1 MGRRETPLDPAGG
14 PVQRFADELRKLRRE
29 AGGLTYR
36 EMARRAHYSVTALSQ
51 AAAGEQLPSLAV
63 TLAYVAACG
72 GDAQE
77 WERRWRETAEES
89 VVRSRED
96 GAGQSP
102 YQGLARFE
110 TGDHERFF
118 GRGTLVEDVR
128 ELVLTHS
135 FAAVFGPSG
144 SGKSSLLRAGLIPAL
159 RAEGASLAEIRVF
172 TPGEHPLRTHAKALR
187 PKDADGDTVLV
198 VDQFEEA
205 FTLCRDVQERTE
217 FIAALLA
224 ARRPDSRLRVVIAV
238 RADFYGR
245 CAEYREFAD
254 ALREANLLV
263 GPMNRAELREVVVRP
278 AQTAGLIVER
288 ELTARL
294 VEAVDGEAG
303 GLPLL
308 SHALRE
314 TWRRRR
320 GRALT
325 MEAYEAAGGVH
336 GAIAKTAEEVYTAL
350 SADDA
355 ELARLVL
362 LRLITP
368 GEGSPDTRRPVDPTE
383 LDFAPAA
390 QVALVLDRLAQ
401 ARLITLDDNT
411 VDLAHE
417 ALITSWPRLRTWV
430 EETRDRLRT
439 HRRLTEAA
447 AEWEALARDPG
458 ALYRG
463 TRLATADEHLSDEP
477 LTPVEQAFLTAGRTT
492 HIRELRRRR
501 TLLTTLSTLLAL
513 ALVAGATA
521 WQQSRTSDRRHLE
534 AEARRIAAVADGMR
548 ATDPVTAARLSVASW
563 QLARTVETR
572 SAVLA
577 ALNRHEQD
585 VFRVPERDTRST
597 VRRLTG
603 DGRSLV
609 SASSDHVRVWDLRT
623 HRLTHTYPGPG
634 ERLSGPGEDVI
645 SPDGRT
651 IALSGLEA
659 VTLWDIRTG
668 RQTGHLRARLPMT
681 VAFSGDGHSLVV
693 QADSEVQVWD
703 VPSHRLRLRVPTEGK
718 ESPDAAISADGRRL
732 ATCGTGHP
740 LRIWDIARRVSLPTR
755 WTATYGRGLCS
766 RARLTF
772 SPDGTA
778 IGLGSPTGVL
788 VRDIASGREIA
799 RLDTENAADVRFS
812 PDGAFVASI
821 DEEGQVLLWRLAS
834 PDARP
839 VFRHTLGNET
849 ADHYEVDF
857 AAGVIRYLDGS
868 GTAVRSLALGSATTS
883 DWRPQSVDG
892 ALLSQNGRTSAT
904 LRAPVDG
911 KGDNSIRL
919 WDTRTGKAFL
929 PLPDKPCPV
938 EAAGPGAAADLP
950 REPRADN
957 GTATADGEELQA
969 ASERVDC
976 LDLMAMSADGR
987 SFAYTRS
994 GTDEEQPITVWDTSA
1009 HRRRANITVR
1019 PDPDGT
1025 TGVDGL
1031 ALSPDG
1037 RTLYVSR
1044 ATLTRQVLEAWDV
1057 PRGIRIRTL
1066 DDVSAQSMAIRD
1078 DQRLL
1083 VTAQGQVTDLRTGR
1097 TEYRALGD
1105 DMSDVLAFSPD
1116 GAYFAAG
1123 DAMGQ
1128 VTVWDGDVR
1137 TRVGVAGTG
1146 PGESITALAFSPD
1159 GRTLAVSGSG
1169 GTVQLWDVA
1178 SSRPLGSALPSP
1190 GDLPQALAFDRDGT
1204 TLYVAGSH
1212 VQLWMYDIAPAQVA
1226 RQVCARTGSGLSRAD
1241 WKAYLPGIPYRRT
1254 CLHPGQHPR
1263 AAVGADRVFD
1273 SSSSARNGLTVG
1285 YRVASAARW
1294 RVPTSRARR
1303 AWPCGSSPYPRPR
1316 PCRAAAP
1323 RRSSTGGCCRSR
1335 RSSSSPTSKEA
1346 RCPRGSTSTRRSR
1359 PPPDRRPSRHHA
1371 LRPRPRPPRPRP
1383 LRAPGPPCR
1392 YRRCRAARTR
1402 VPSMSVCRSSW
1413 PAHLGEG
1420 WTGNLPRQPTA
1431 ACPEW

>member
-1 MGRRETPLDPAGG
+1 MGRRETPLDPAEG

-72 GDAQE
+72 GDAGE

-89 VVRSRED
+89 AVRGRED
-96 GAGQSP
+96 NGEQSP

-110 TGDHERFF
+110 AGDHERFF

-159 RAEGASLAEIRVF
+159 RTEGASLAEIRVL
-172 TPGEHPLRTHAKALR
+172 TPGENPLRTHAKALR

-198 VDQFEEA
+198 VDQFEEV
-205 FTLCRDVQERTE
+205 FTLCRDVQERTG
-217 FIAALLA
+217 FIEALLA
-224 ARRPDSRLRVVIAV
+224 ARRPDSGLRVVIAV

-278 AQTAGLIVER
+278 AQAAGLIVER

-294 VEAVDGEAG
+294 VEEVDGEAG

-368 GEGSPDTRRPVDPTE
+368 GEGSPDTRRPVGRGE

-401 ARLITLDDNT
+401 ARLVTLDDNT

-447 AEWEALARDPG
+447 AEWEVLARDPG
-458 ALYRG
+458 AVFRG
-463 TRLATADEHLSDEP
+463 TRLATADEHLSDQP
-477 LTPVEQAFLTAGRTT
+477 LTPVERAFLTAGRTT
-492 HIRELRRRR
+492 RTRELRRRR
-501 TLLTTLSTLLAL
+501 TLLTTLATLLAL

-521 WQQSRTSDRRHLE
+521 WQQSRTSDRRHRE
-534 AEARRIAAVADGMR
+534 SEARRIAAVADGMR

-563 QLARTVETR
+563 QLADTVETR
-572 SAVLA
+572 SAVLS

-585 VFRVPERDTRST
+585 VFRVPERDARST

-603 DGRSLV
+603 DGRELV
-609 SASSDHVRVWDLRT
+609 SAAGDHVRVWDLRT

-634 ERLSGPGEDVI
+634 ERLSGPDQDVI

-651 IALSGLEA
+651 IALSGSES

-668 RQTGHLRARLPMT
+668 RQTGSLRAMLPLF
-681 VAFSGDGHSLVV
+681 VAFSGDGRSLAV
-693 QADSEVQVWD
+693 QAESEVQVWD
-703 VPSHRLRLRVPTEGK
+703 VPSHRLRLRVPTEEEK
-718 ESPDAAISADGRRL
+718 LPALAISADGRRL
-732 ATCGTGHP
+732 ATCATGQP
-740 LRIWDIARRVSLPTR
+740 LRIWDVARRVFQPMR
-755 WTATYGRGLCS
+755 RTAEHDRDFCS
-766 RARLTF
+766 RTRLTF

-778 IGLGSPTGVL
+778 IGLGSSAGVL
-788 VRDIASGREIA
+788 VRDIASGRDLA
-799 RLDTENAADVRFS
+799 RLDTEAAADVRFS
-812 PDGAFVASI
+812 PDGAFVAAF
-821 DEEGQVLLWRLAS
+821 DEEGRVLLWRLAS
-834 PDARP
+834 PEAGP
-839 VFRHTLGNET
+839 VFRHALGSEA
-849 ADHYEVDF
+849 ADQYEVDF
-857 AAGVIRYLDGS
+857 TAGVIRYLDGS

-883 DWRPQSVDG
+883 DWRRQSVDG
-892 ALLSQNGRTSAT
+892 ALLSRDGRTSAT

-911 KGDNSIRL
+911 KGDDSVRL

-929 PLPDKPCPV
+929 TLPDKPCSV
-938 EAAGPGAAADLP
+938 EAAGPPAVAAPHRRPPAEFGPAAVYD
-950 REPRADN
+950 EA
-957 GTATADGEELQA
+957 LQA
-969 ASERVDC
+969 TPERSC
-976 LDLMAMSADGR
+976 LGLMAMSADGR
-987 SFAYTRS
+987 SFAYARS
-994 GTDEEQPITVWDTSA
+994 GTDTGQSITVLDTST
-1009 HRRRANITVR
+1009 HRRRANITV
-1019 PDPDGT
+1019 PPGPDGPAD
-1025 TGVDGL
+1025 VDGL

-1044 ATLTRQVLEAWDV
+1044 STTTRQVVDAWDV
-1057 PRGIRIRTL
+1057 PRGKRLRTL
-1066 DDVSAQSMAIRD
+1066 EDVSAQDMAIRD

-1083 VTAQGQVTDLRTGR
+1083 VTAQDEVTDLRTGR
-1097 TEYRALGD
+1097 TDYRALGE

-1123 DAMGQ
+1123 DAMGH

-1137 TRVGVAGTG
+1137 NRVGVAGTG
-1146 PGESITALAFSPD
+1146 PGESVTALAFSPD

-1178 SSRPLGSALPSP
+1178 SSRPLGSPLPSP
-1190 GDLPQALAFDRDGT
+1190 GDLAQALAFDRDGT

-1212 VQLWMYDIAPAQVA
+1212 VRLWRYGIAPAQVA

-1241 WKAYLPGIPYRRT
+1241 WKAYLPDIPYRRT
-1254 CLHPGQHPR
+1254 C
-1263 AAVGADRVFD
+1263 
-1273 SSSSARNGLTVG
+1273 
-1285 YRVASAARW
+1285 
-1294 RVPTSRARR
+1294 
-1303 AWPCGSSPYPRPR
+1303 
-1316 PCRAAAP
+1316 
-1323 RRSSTGGCCRSR
+1323 
-1335 RSSSSPTSKEA
+1335 
-1346 RCPRGSTSTRRSR
+1346 
-1359 PPPDRRPSRHHA
+1359 
-1371 LRPRPRPPRPRP
+1371 
-1383 LRAPGPPCR
+1383 
-1392 YRRCRAARTR
+1392 
-1402 VPSMSVCRSSW
+1402 
-1413 PAHLGEG
+1413 
-1420 WTGNLPRQPTA
+1420 
-1431 ACPEW
+1431 

>member
-1 MGRRETPLDPAGG
+1 MGRRETPLDPAAG
-14 PVQRFADELRKLRRE
+14 PVQRFADELRELRRE

-72 GDAQE
+72 GDARE
-77 WERRWRETAEES
+77 WERRWRQTAEES

-96 GAGQSP
+96 SGEQSP

-110 TGDHERFF
+110 AGDHERFF

-159 RAEGASLAEIRVF
+159 RTEGASLAEIRVL

-198 VDQFEEA
+198 VDQFEEV

-217 FIAALLA
+217 FIEALLA
-224 ARRPDSRLRVVIAV
+224 ARRPDSGLRVVIAV

-245 CAEYREFAD
+245 CAEYRELAD

-278 AQTAGLIVER
+278 AQAAGLIVER

-294 VEAVDGEAG
+294 VEEVDGEAG

-308 SHALRE
+308 SHVLRE

-368 GEGSPDTRRPVDPTE
+368 GEGSPDTRRPVGRGE
-383 LDFAPAA
+383 LDFAPTA

-401 ARLITLDDNT
+401 ARLITLDDDT

-463 TRLATADEHLSDEP
+463 TRLATADEHLSDQP

-492 HIRELRRRR
+492 RTRELRRRR
-501 TLLTTLSTLLAL
+501 TLLTTLATLLAL
-513 ALVAGATA
+513 ALVAGAIA
-521 WQQSRTSDRRHLE
+521 WQQSRTSDRRHRE
-534 AEARRIAAVADGMR
+534 SEARRIAAVADGMR

-563 QLARTVETR
+563 QLADTVETR
-572 SAVLA
+572 SAVLS

-585 VFRVPERDTRST
+585 VFRVPERDARST

-603 DGRSLV
+603 DGRELV
-609 SASSDHVRVWDLRT
+609 SASRDHVRVWDLRT

-634 ERLSGPGEDVI
+634 ERLSGPEQDVI

-651 IALSGLEA
+651 IALSGLES

-668 RQTGHLRARLPMT
+668 RQTGHLRAMTPMF
-681 VAFSGDGHSLVV
+681 VAFSGDGRSLAV
-693 QADSEVQVWD
+693 QAESEIQVWD
-703 VPSHRLRLRVPTEGK
+703 VPSHRLRLRVPTE
-718 ESPDAAISADGRRL
+718 EEELPALAISADGRRL
-732 ATCGTGHP
+732 ATCATGQP
-740 LRIWDIARRVSLPTR
+740 LRIWDVARRVLQPMR
-755 WTATYGRGLCS
+755 RTAGHGRDFCS
-766 RARLTF
+766 RKRLTF

-778 IGLGSPTGVL
+778 IGLGSPAGVL
-788 VRDIASGREIA
+788 VRDIASGRDLA
-799 RLDTENAADVRFS
+799 RLDTEAAADVRFS
-812 PDGAFVASI
+812 PDGAFVATF
-821 DEEGQVLLWRLAS
+821 DEEGRVLLWRLAS
-834 PDARP
+834 PDAGP
-839 VFRHTLGNET
+839 VFRHTLGSEA
-849 ADHYEVDF
+849 ADQYEVDF
-857 AAGVIRYLDGS
+857 TAGVIRYLDGS
-868 GTAVRSLALGSATTS
+868 RTAVRSLALGSATTP
-883 DWRPQSVDG
+883 DWRRQSVDG
-892 ALLSQNGRTSAT
+892 ALLSRDGRTSAT
-904 LRAPVDG
+904 LRAPADG
-911 KGDNSIRL
+911 KGDNSVRL

-929 PLPDKPCPV
+929 TLPDKPCPV
-938 EAAGPGAAADLP
+938 EAAGPPAAAAP
-950 REPRADN
+950 RLRSPAEYGP
-957 GTATADGEELQA
+957 ATVYEEQLQA
-969 ASERVDC
+969 TSERPC
-976 LDLMAMSADGR
+976 LALMAMSADGR
-987 SFAYTRS
+987 SFAYAQS
-994 GTDEEQPITVWDTSA
+994 DTDTGQSITVLDTST
-1009 HRRRANITVR
+1009 HRGRANITV
-1019 PDPDGT
+1019 PPGPDGSAD
-1025 TGVDGL
+1025 VDGL

-1044 ATLTRQVLEAWDV
+1044 STTTRQVVDAWDV
-1057 PRGIRIRTL
+1057 PRGKRLRTL
-1066 DDVSAQSMAIRD
+1066 DDVSAQFMAIRD

-1083 VTAQGQVTDLRTGR
+1083 VTAQDEVTDLRTGR
-1097 TEYRALGD
+1097 TDYRALGED
-1105 DMSDVLAFSPD
+1105 VSDVLAFSPD

-1123 DAMGQ
+1123 DAMGH

-1137 TRVGVAGTG
+1137 NRVGVAGTG
-1146 PGESITALAFSPD
+1146 PGEAVTALAFSPD

-1178 SSRPLGSALPSP
+1178 SSRPLGSALPAP

-1212 VQLWMYDIAPAQVA
+1212 VRLWRYDIAPTQVA

-1241 WKAYLPGIPYRRT
+1241 WKAYLPDIPYRRT
-1254 CLHPGQHPR
+1254 C
-1263 AAVGADRVFD
+1263 
-1273 SSSSARNGLTVG
+1273 
-1285 YRVASAARW
+1285 
-1294 RVPTSRARR
+1294 
-1303 AWPCGSSPYPRPR
+1303 
-1316 PCRAAAP
+1316 
-1323 RRSSTGGCCRSR
+1323 
-1335 RSSSSPTSKEA
+1335 
-1346 RCPRGSTSTRRSR
+1346 
-1359 PPPDRRPSRHHA
+1359 
-1371 LRPRPRPPRPRP
+1371 
-1383 LRAPGPPCR
+1383 
-1392 YRRCRAARTR
+1392 
-1402 VPSMSVCRSSW
+1402 
-1413 PAHLGEG
+1413 
-1420 WTGNLPRQPTA
+1420 
-1431 ACPEW
+1431 